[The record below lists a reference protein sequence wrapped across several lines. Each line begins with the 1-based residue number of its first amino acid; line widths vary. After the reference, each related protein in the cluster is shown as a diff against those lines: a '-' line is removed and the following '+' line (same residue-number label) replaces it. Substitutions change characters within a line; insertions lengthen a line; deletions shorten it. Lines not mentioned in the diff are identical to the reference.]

1 MAMFLLNFISAINDT
16 IMSNKEEEENR
27 NMEVCSFCGRNITQV
42 YKMVQSPANKE
53 IYICDKCSEII
64 TSIINNDINKRSN
77 RNLRTYWENIPDMK
91 IIKKK
96 SKWEDIVFD
105 LTPSQIHKE
114 LDRFIIGQEHAKK
127 VLSVA
132 VYNHNKRLHDKT
144 RLIKKSNILLAG
156 PSGCG
161 KTLLAKTLAKILN
174 VPFVIADATSLTEAG
189 YVGDDVEI
197 CIQQLITAA
206 DGDIELAQK
215 GMVYIDEI
223 DKIARAG
230 ENRSITRD
238 VSGQG
243 VQESLLKLIEGCT
256 ISVPMSDRRKHPQGN
271 NVQFDTSNVLFI
283 CGGAFEGLF
292 DTKKKA
298 TVGFNAMHTTD
309 DDEKK
314 ANEKLTSE
322 TLKKYGIM
330 PELIGRLHVKCALSG
345 LTEDDLVHVL
355 TEPEDAITK
364 EYQLLFKQDGVN
376 LIYEEEAL
384 HEIAKIAIKK
394 KTGARGLRS
403 ILEDVMIDAMYELPD
418 KKGTIS
424 KCIIT
429 QKSIKTKQPKIIKK
443 RQKRNAAAT
452 ADKVSSG
459 IC

>member
-1 MAMFLLNFISAINDT
+1 
-16 IMSNKEEEENR
+16 
-27 NMEVCSFCGRNITQV
+27 MEICSFCGRNITQV
-42 YKMVQSPANKE
+42 YKMVQSPADRA

-77 RNLRTYWENIPDMK
+77 KNLRKHWENIPDMK

-96 SKWEDIVFD
+96 SKWEDVVFD

-132 VYNHNKRLHDKT
+132 IYNHNKRLHDKT
-144 RLIKKSNILLAG
+144 GLIKKSNILLAG
-156 PSGCG
+156 TSGCG
-161 KTLLAKTLAKILN
+161 KTLLARTLAKMLD

-189 YVGDDVEI
+189 YVGDDVEV
-197 CIQQLITAA
+197 CIQQLIAAA

-215 GMVYIDEI
+215 GIVYLDEI

-256 ISVPMSDRRKHPQGN
+256 ITVPVSDKRKHPHGN

-292 DTKKKA
+292 DTEKKA
-298 TVGFNAMHTTD
+298 TVGFNAIQTEID
-309 DDEKK
+309 DDNK
-314 ANEKLTSE
+314 ANKKLTSE
-322 TLKKYGIM
+322 ALKKYGIM
-330 PELIGRLHVKCALSG
+330 PELIGRLHVKCALAG

-384 HEIAKIAIKK
+384 HEIAKLAIEK

-403 ILEDVMIDAMYELPD
+403 ILENVMLDAMYTIPD
-418 KKGTIS
+418 KQDNIS

-429 QKSIKTKQPKIIKK
+429 KESIETKQPKIIKK
-443 RQKRNAAAT
+443 RQKGNAATT
-452 ADKVSSG
+452 ADKTRE